1 MRLIY
6 SLIIFSFIVSISS
19 CSSKQEETTKKEKTE
34 ASPAPQ
40 KNKVYTPSG
49 LALLMEEMS
58 ADLFVVKKSIEDK
71 TEIPD
76 SIDLNYTNIYTE
88 PHTDDAETNNDIFK
102 AGADAYLATIANLQN
117 TNEQDQVKNFNAV
130 VTACLNCHSNFC
142 PGPVDRIKKLFISVP
157 K

>member
-1 MRLIY
+1 MKLIY
-6 SLIIFSFIVSISS
+6 SLVVSTFIFSVG
-19 CSSKQEETTKKEKTE
+19 CSSKQEEETKAEKTE
-34 ASPAPQ
+34 AAPVA

-58 ADLFVVKKSIEDK
+58 ADLFVVKKCIEDK

-76 SIDLNYTNIYTE
+76 SIDLNYNNIYTAA
-88 PHTDDAETNNDIFK
+88 HTDDGQTNNEIFK
-102 AGADAYLATIANLQN
+102 AGANAYLATIANLQN
-117 TNEQDQVKNFNAV
+117 TNEQNHVKNFNAV

-142 PGPVDRIKKLFISVP
+142 PGPVDRIKKLFIAVP